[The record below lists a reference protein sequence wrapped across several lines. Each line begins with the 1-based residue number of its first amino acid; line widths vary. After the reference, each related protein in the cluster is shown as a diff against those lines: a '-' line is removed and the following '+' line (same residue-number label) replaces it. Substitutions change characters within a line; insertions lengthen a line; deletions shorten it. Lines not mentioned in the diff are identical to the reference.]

1 MIEERIKS
9 YFNQNGWNFNEEKN
23 EDGETEI
30 FISFV
35 EDQKTLLFK
44 IRIISPDRYEIIGKS
59 DIKIPLESMDAAL
72 RAVNDLNGRSNSVC
86 AYLTDNGSVIF
97 WIGRFADGGAFS
109 EESFAIEFNMVY
121 KAADIYTDKIFTKVV
136 TQELKNSAEKRNGFL
151 SFFSRNKD

>member
-23 EDGETEI
+23 DDGETEI

-59 DIKIPLESMDAAL
+59 NIKISPEKMDAAL
-72 RAVNDLNGRSNSVC
+72 RAVNDLNGRSNTVC
-86 AYLTDNGSVIF
+86 AYLTDDGSIIF
-97 WIGRFADGGAFS
+97 WIGRIAEGGAFS
-109 EESFAIEFNMVY
+109 EESFAREFDMVY
-121 KAADIYTDKIFTKVV
+121 RAADIYTDKIFTKVV